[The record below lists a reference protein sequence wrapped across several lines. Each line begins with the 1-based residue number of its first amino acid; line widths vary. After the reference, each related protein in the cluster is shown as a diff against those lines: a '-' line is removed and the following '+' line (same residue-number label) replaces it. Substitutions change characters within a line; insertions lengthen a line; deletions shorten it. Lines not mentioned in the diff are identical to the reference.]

1 MRVVVVGGGVIGT
14 SIAWRL
20 AARGAHVTVVERT
33 AIACAASGRS
43 GGFLAKD
50 WCDGTPLMHLARRSF
65 DLHAELA
72 EELKGDWG
80 YRRLTTYAGV
90 VGRPTTFAP
99 RGPSRQWIS
108 ADVTISGRIGSV
120 GTTAQVNPAAFTI
133 GMMRAARARGAE
145 LKAGTVTGLRRRA
158 EAVVGVEVDGDLIE
172 ADAIVIAMGPWSV
185 LAARWLAFPAVWGL
199 KGHSIVFE
207 TGRSIPPEALFL
219 EFEETDGTT
228 LSPEVFPRP
237 DGTTYVCAIS
247 TEFAPARSTPRQSF
261 RMTVRLIA

>member
-20 AARGAHVTVVERT
+20 AARGADVTVVERT

-72 EELKGDWG
+72 EKLEGDWG

-90 VGRPTTFAP
+90 VGRSTTLAP
-99 RGPSRQWIS
+99 RGPSREWIS
-108 ADVTISGRIGSV
+108 SDVEIRGLIGSV
-120 GTTAQVNPAAFTI
+120 GATAQVNPAAFTI

-145 LKAGTVTGLRRRA
+145 LKLGTVKGLLRQG
-158 EAVVGVEVDGDLIE
+158 E
-172 ADAIVIAMGPWSV
+172 MWSV
-185 LAARWLAFPAVWGL
+185 
-199 KGHSIVFE
+199 
-207 TGRSIPPEALFL
+207 
-219 EFEETDGTT
+219 
-228 LSPEVFPRP
+228 
-237 DGTTYVCAIS
+237 
-247 TEFAPARSTPRQSF
+247 
-261 RMTVRLIA
+261 